1 MKKEILILAAS
12 VLFAITSKA
21 QINLIGARAN
31 QSTGFV
37 NIIKWQAL
45 VPGSVTAY
53 PSTLNAYIYGSSLFD
68 AYNSNYYLSGF
79 SATGYGLLAYNS
91 ATNTQ
96 SMASYNA
103 FTSVSE
109 IDMSTGKI
117 YNLKSD
123 SIGYFSIS
131 EYNLSTGSS
140 STLGVVSEPGING
153 IISDA
158 TCFDSNNGIL
168 YYVGYDTLPSLCLY
182 SIPVRNTDF
191 SYTKTTLLTTAPG
204 NNISSV
210 NYDNVQNTIFAM
222 NAEYSAQGNYTGNK
236 VVELNK
242 STGEVTSRG
251 SLTGFEAFL
260 GGSSSFDQNSGSLL
274 LVGFDASSALRMIVF
289 NTYDNTYQTG
299 FMPGNVSEIVC
310 DNYAFAKSAYTTTS
324 VGEIKTNGVNLYP
337 NPATSMITVTNGAE
351 YSENTRLSIYNANGK
366 LMMLNQFQ
374 NKDRVE
380 LNVSGLKPGIYLLRA
395 ESKRGGNETHKVVIR

>member
-123 SIGYFSIS
+123 SIG
-131 EYNLSTGSS
+131 
-140 STLGVVSEPGING
+140 
-153 IISDA
+153 
-158 TCFDSNNGIL
+158 
-168 YYVGYDTLPSLCLY
+168 
-182 SIPVRNTDF
+182 
-191 SYTKTTLLTTAPG
+191 
-204 NNISSV
+204 
-210 NYDNVQNTIFAM
+210 
-222 NAEYSAQGNYTGNK
+222 
-236 VVELNK
+236 
-242 STGEVTSRG
+242 
-251 SLTGFEAFL
+251 
-260 GGSSSFDQNSGSLL
+260 
-274 LVGFDASSALRMIVF
+274 
-289 NTYDNTYQTG
+289 
-299 FMPGNVSEIVC
+299 
-310 DNYAFAKSAYTTTS
+310 
-324 VGEIKTNGVNLYP
+324 
-337 NPATSMITVTNGAE
+337 
-351 YSENTRLSIYNANGK
+351 
-366 LMMLNQFQ
+366 
-374 NKDRVE
+374 
-380 LNVSGLKPGIYLLRA
+380 
-395 ESKRGGNETHKVVIR
+395 